1 MLEPGIKEPSMKSI
15 RLKTL
20 AVAILLGALWGP
32 RIAAAQNP
40 PQDLIYADAKRISA
54 MVAADT
60 ATLGPLLADDLT
72 YTHSNGLVET
82 KEHFLASISS
92 KAIQYQSLVE
102 KEVRLQVYGDAVVMT
117 GGVDIKAVFRGKPVA
132 LPARFTAVYVRQS
145 GSWRLAAW
153 QTTRLPEEKAAQ

>member
-1 MLEPGIKEPSMKSI
+1 MLEPPGIKEPPMKSI
-15 RLKTL
+15 RLMTL
-20 AVAILLGALWGP
+20 AVAVLLVILWLPRTAAAQADDVQGTDAR
-32 RIAAAQNP
+32 RIAAMVV
-40 PQDLIYADAKRISA
+40 ADA
-54 MVAADT
+54 AA
-60 ATLGPLLADDLT
+60 LGPLLADDLT

-102 KEVRLQVYGDAVVMT
+102 KDVRLQVYGDAVVMT
-117 GGVDIKAVFRGKPVA
+117 GGVDIKAVFQGKPVA

-153 QTTRLPEEKAAQ
+153 QTTRLPDS